1 MKSSGHSKVV
11 QVLNFYSFYGR
22 GTTAKSNAI
31 LIDHNWQMKT
41 TSFAL
46 YFFSSSFRSY
56 NQFPL
61 T

>member
-31 LIDHNWQMKT
+31 LIDHN
-41 TSFAL
+41 
-46 YFFSSSFRSY
+46 
-56 NQFPL
+56 
-61 T
+61 